1 MSVSEQHIE
10 EHKKQY
16 VANYIFPI
24 MQIYFNKND
33 FSSQK
38 DEVEV
43 ILSTT
48 KNSEHI

>member
-1 MSVSEQHIE
+1 MSVSKQYTE

-33 FSSQK
+33 FCSQK
-38 DEVEV
+38 DEV

-48 KNSEHI
+48 KNTEHI